1 MPTDAE
7 ELEYARLRV
16 LDVVA
21 LAGQPIFISDVFEK
35 LRGDVDR
42 EWARLALLQL
52 ANEKQ
57 IHFGY
62 DLRVLIPK

>member
-21 LAGQPIFISDVFEK
+21 LAEQPIFVSDVFEK
-35 LRGDVDR
+35 LRGDVTR
-42 EWARLALLQL
+42 EWARLALFQL
-52 ANEKQ
+52 ANEKK

-62 DLRVLIPK
+62 DLRVLMPK

>member
-42 EWARLALLQL
+42 EWANLALLQL
-52 ANEKQ
+52 SNEKQ
-57 IHFGY
+57 INLSN
-62 DLRVLIPK
+62 DLKASIPK